1 MPISIPI
8 ARRHIMVYETK
19 VFIFY
24 LDEVHKIEEVT
35 NAWFRMY
42 ENGLVVHK
50 VQQTV
55 VGDNLVLNYLYS
67 VK

>member
-1 MPISIPI
+1 
-8 ARRHIMVYETK
+8 MVYETK